1 MPDQTVSKD
10 TCSVSQTKK
19 IKIWD
24 VPTRLFH
31 WFLVIF
37 VTLSYLTGEIG
48 GLDFTIPIID
58 RFVSNITLHMWSG
71 FIILALLLFR
81 LAWGFVGSTSARFVD
96 FAYGPR
102 AIIDYVKTFLRGG
115 LKRFAG
121 HNPAGGAMVFLMIF
135 FLLLQACTGLFSK
148 DESFFATSG
157 PLANYITV
165 ETSEKITALHKQNWE
180 IILILVLIHI
190 CANFIYWFWKKQNLI
205 IAMITG
211 QKDLPIDES
220 LTEVRFAGVR
230 TAAYVAIAAGTVVW
244 FLVNVIGT

>member
-1 MPDQTVSKD
+1 MTDNIVRKD
-10 TCSVSQTKK
+10 MDSVGQTKK
-19 IKIWD
+19 IKVWD

-71 FIILALLLFR
+71 LTILALLLFR
-81 LAWGFVGSTSARFVD
+81 LVWGFVGSTSARFVE
-96 FAYGPR
+96 FAYGPS

-115 LKRFAG
+115 YKWFAG
-121 HNPAGGAMVFLMIF
+121 HNPAGGAMVFLMLF
-135 FLLLQACTGLFSK
+135 FLLLQACSGLFSK

-157 PLANYITV
+157 PLAHFITV

-190 CANFIYWFWKKQNLI
+190 CANLIYWFWKKQNLI
-205 IAMITG
+205 IAMVTG

-220 LTEVRFAGVR
+220 STEVRFVALK
-230 TAAYVAIAAGTVVW
+230 TAAYAAIAAGTIVW
-244 FLVNVIGT
+244 FLANIIGT